1 MIILKKANMGRDNFT
16 IKTTNVVLPGRS
28 FASNLQKKHY
38 LFYSFFIE
46 FVNDHQTGT
55 LVESD

>member
-1 MIILKKANMGRDNFT
+1 MGRDNFT

-28 FASNLQKKHY
+28 FASNLQKKHS
-38 LFYSFFIE
+38 LFFSFFIE